1 MKALNVK
8 QLGFFDPV
16 TGLTLLLIFSL
27 SAVAINSAK
36 TDESQQETAVI
47 EIDKTV
53 NTSLAG
59 HEFDQIV
66 AIK

>member
-1 MKALNVK
+1 MKTLIAK

-27 SAVAINSAK
+27 SAFAINSAK
-36 TDESQQETAVI
+36 TDESQQETVVI

-53 NTSLAG
+53 TTSLAE
-59 HEFDQIV
+59 HKFDQIV